1 MGYFSSWLR
10 RTLIAVMGFFAWIKH
25 SYPFVLLPS
34 TLLLFVWL
42 MEYGWLEKTIIFSL
56 GMILVIAEMFNYAI
70 EKLCNVVDS
79 NVSSSLG
86 NGCPFLIDGV

>member
-1 MGYFSSWLR
+1 MVFGKEEILVVGYFSSWLR
-10 RTLIAVMGFFAWIKH
+10 RTLIAVRGFFAWIKH

-56 GMILVIAEMFNYAI
+56 GMILVIAERMFVQ
-70 EKLCNVVDS
+70 EQ
-79 NVSSSLG
+79 
-86 NGCPFLIDGV
+86 F